1 MAKSNC
7 TISFFRN
14 DLQRTRLSDH
24 CPVRNCYADLQKI
37 SFGKYQ
43 LPFCYEHGLRIH
55 PSGFVYYNGPS
66 GSDLEIATRRNLL
79 FNGDYYILNFL
90 RQHNKMES
98 SRLCYENSEDAVS
111 YNVFTELL
119 SKKALRKL
127 VNAIVKPEIH
137 EDVSLC
143 LWGNNINLINK
154 TTKPYDSFMKV
165 RKELEGDI
173 TRFNTEP
180 DIILTIPG
188 KLVICIEA
196 KFGSKNPIAKEH
208 KEEFGEKPKKRE
220 RLIKRYWENNR
231 IISKDIFVFRDPSRV
246 FYEQIFRNIVF
257 AASMARIE
265 GHNNWYVVNLRN
277 QHVMN
282 LKRGKPE
289 SYPIKRNILSML
301 NSKYK
306 DRFIHLT
313 WENIYELVVA
323 NNEDL
328 SNLKWYLKNKSLSC
342 GRAFNVLR

>member
-1 MAKSNC
+1 
-7 TISFFRN
+7 
-14 DLQRTRLSDH
+14 
-24 CPVRNCYADLQKI
+24 
-37 SFGKYQ
+37 
-43 LPFCYEHGLRIH
+43 
-55 PSGFVYYNGPS
+55 
-66 GSDLEIATRRNLL
+66 
-79 FNGDYYILNFL
+79 
-90 RQHNKMES
+90 MES